1 MVNTGEVT
9 VIMTPKVSI
18 VINNYNYASFI
29 SQAIES
35 AINQTYSRL
44 EIVVVD
50 DCSTDDSRQ
59 IIASYGN
66 LIVPVLHQT
75 NGKQGAAFNSGFEAS
90 QGDLVLFLDADDYLY
105 PHAVEDIVERW
116 RPGLA
121 KVHYRLDVVD
131 ADGNLRGFSYPQGN
145 DLDRGNLRQSVL
157 TLGTY
162 VGVPTSGNALSRK
175 ALKQIMPI
183 PPEFNTTSDDYLSVL
198 VPLYGEVAAVDTALG
213 AYRIHTSNQW
223 AMSEIASDR
232 FHRFIRHDLQ
242 RCQLIQN
249 HGRQLGCAVPDDL
262 YMRFFGRAWSRLAS
276 LKFEPQTHPVKDD
289 RAVVLAYQGIRSLWV
304 YSQYGWKKCMAFS
317 AWFLWVGLMP
327 RPLAKP
333 AIVWLFDRQ
342 SRPKWAKQIVAVFT
356 TLVTRA
362 GTDPIPK
369 ESVKSA

>member
-1 MVNTGEVT
+1 
-9 VIMTPKVSI
+9 MTPKVSI

-342 SRPKWAKQIVAVFT
+342 SRPKWAKQIVAVFK

-362 GTDPIPK
+362 VTDPIPK